1 MEETVYVS
9 HCIQKILSLYKT
21 NIDNI
26 VLIGHSMVNIIILYL
41 F

>member
-26 VLIGHSMVNIIILYL
+26 VLIGHSMVNIIIVYL

>member
-1 MEETVYVS
+1 MEETIYVS

>member
-21 NIDNI
+21 KMDNI
-26 VLIGHSMVNIIILYL
+26 ILIGHSMVNMILDL

>member
-1 MEETVYVS
+1 MDETVYVS
-9 HCIQKILSLYKT
+9 HCIRKILSLYKT